1 MKQELT
7 LHEAKMD
14 LLRVV
19 DQIQSVDEIRVIRQI
34 LTNYYAMKV
43 DEEMDRLWDNGL
55 INKRVIDQW
64 GREHMRTS
72 YHHA

>member
-55 INKRVIDQW
+55 INKQVIDQW